1 MNIWLTIT
9 QIQNNIFPELIGF
22 WGIIK
27 KIYFYESS
35 SLIMDDLFLI
45 KYIEVLCVSINS
57 NSKISLNISMS
68 F

>member
-9 QIQNNIFPELIGF
+9 QIQNNIFPELIRF
-22 WGIIK
+22 WDIIK

-57 NSKISLNISMS
+57 NSKISLNISIS